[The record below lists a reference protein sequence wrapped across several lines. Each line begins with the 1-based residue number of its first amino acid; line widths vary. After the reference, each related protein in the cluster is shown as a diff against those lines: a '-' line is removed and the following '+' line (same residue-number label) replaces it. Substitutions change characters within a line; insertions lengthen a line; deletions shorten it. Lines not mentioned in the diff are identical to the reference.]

1 MMAGESLILQ
11 KKRHRQIAG
20 NSDLVESSNYFMH
33 RKRALHYF
41 HAYLASPSSN
51 AEAVRLKFL
60 QVVSVGV
67 LMRFILNPIKVF
79 RTSVF
84 DSLLLTSFFIYNNS
98 VQAQQRACVMT
109 DRSTTVCGKLI
120 RQTQSSTNKSV
131 QSFGQKDEVG
141 NFVYVL
147 KDCKRL
153 SANLNKGK
161 ETLKASYASAFELV
175 GSNGK
180 SYKGSVFSF
189 GGQEGNY
196 ATATL
201 STGVNYLAEITFEE
215 VPTQITQFPLLR
227 GTFNELGQNQV
238 HFRNIII
245 SN

>member
-1 MMAGESLILQ
+1 
-11 KKRHRQIAG
+11 
-20 NSDLVESSNYFMH
+20 
-33 RKRALHYF
+33 
-41 HAYLASPSSN
+41 
-51 AEAVRLKFL
+51 
-60 QVVSVGV
+60 
-67 LMRFILNPIKVF
+67 MRFILNPIKVF

-84 DSLLLTSFFIYNNS
+84 SGLLLTSFFIYNNP
-98 VQAQQRACVMT
+98 VRAQQRACVMT
-109 DRSTTVCGKLI
+109 DRGTTVCGKLI
-120 RQTQSSTNKSV
+120 RQTQSSTNQSM

-147 KDCKRL
+147 KDCKRS
-153 SANLNKGK
+153 SANLKCSFTVLNKGK

-180 SYKGSVFSF
+180 SYKGSVFAF

-201 STGVNYLAEITFEE
+201 STGVNYLAEITFEG

-227 GTFNELGQNQV
+227 GEFNELGQNQV